1 MVFLKQVFENILFK
15 RIISSLLIIFA
26 ALIVYSVLKKII
38 NKIFEIQ
45 LKNITK
51 KKQNT
56 LKSFFTNMVRF
67 IIVLFTVLLILEVFG
82 FDTGV
87 IITSLGAITVVVGL
101 AFQDLLK
108 DFIAG
113 ISLTFQNSYNVG
125 DVITVNGFKGEVIS
139 MGMKATKLKASCG
152 DILII
157 NNGAINEIINHT
169 IANSLAIVD
178 VGVAY
183 ESDIQKVEDIL
194 NKLAKS
200 LSKKIP
206 ELKGDIK
213 VLGVEELGNSSVIFR
228 IVVEVEANKQY
239 QVQRELRKQ
248 IKIELDKQG
257 ISIPYNQLVIHNE

>member
-1 MVFLKQVFENILFK
+1 MEFIKQLFGNILI
-15 RIISSLLIIFA
+15 RRTLTALIIILI
-26 ALIVYSVLKKII
+26 ALIIYKVLKKII
-38 NKIFEIQ
+38 NKIFELQ
-45 LKNITK
+45 SKNISK

-56 LKSFFTNMVRF
+56 LKAFFTNMIRF
-67 IIVLFTVLLILEVFG
+67 IIILLTVLLVLEIYG
-82 FDTGV
+82 FNTSV
-87 IITSLGAITVVVGL
+87 IITSLGAVTVVIGL

-125 DVITVNGFKGEVIS
+125 DTITINGFKGEVIS
-139 MGMKATKLKASCG
+139 MGMKATKLKSGTG

-157 NNGAINEIINHT
+157 NNGAINEIVNHT

-183 ESDIQKVEDIL
+183 ESDIEKVENIL
-194 NKLAKS
+194 NKLAKT

-206 ELKGDIK
+206 ELKGEIK
-213 VLGVEELGNSSVIFR
+213 VLGIETLGDSAVVFR
-228 IVVEVEANKQY
+228 ITAEAEANKQY

-248 IKIELDKQG
+248 IKIELDKNN
-257 ISIPYNQLVIHNE
+257 ISIPYNQLVIHNG

>member
-1 MVFLKQVFENILFK
+1 MEFLKQLFENILI
-15 RIISSLLIIFA
+15 RRTITSLIIILVAF
-26 ALIVYSVLKKII
+26 IIYKVLKKVI
-38 NKIFEIQ
+38 NKIFELQ
-45 LKNITK
+45 SKNISK

-56 LKSFFTNMVRF
+56 LKAFFTNMVRF
-67 IIVLFTVLLILEVFG
+67 IIVLLTGLLVLEVFG

-87 IITSLGAITVVVGL
+87 IITSLGAVTVVIGL

-125 DVITVNGFKGEVIS
+125 DTITVNGFKGEVIS
-139 MGMKATKLKASCG
+139 MGMKATKLKAASG

-169 IANSLAIVD
+169 IANSLAVVD

-183 ESDIQKVEDIL
+183 ESDIEKVESIL
-194 NKLAKS
+194 NKLAKN

-206 ELKGDIK
+206 ELKGEIT
-213 VLGVEELGNSSVIFR
+213 VLGVEALGDSAVVFR
-228 IVVEVEANKQY
+228 ITAEVEANKQY
-239 QVQRELRKQ
+239 QIQRELRKQ
-248 IKIELDKQG
+248 IKIELDKNN
-257 ISIPYNQLVIHNE
+257 ISIPYNQLVIHNG